1 MQRDLLIFPKF
12 KNIDKIQEVR
22 NKYDRLASLVDPHI
36 TIVFPFNDEIDT
48 PTLVSKIK
56 ECIKGI
62 KKFNVIFQ
70 GVNIDWDNYT
80 KRNYI
85 YLGCIEG
92 NDTIVK
98 LHDTIYNNVLP
109 HKLSKDKYVP
119 HITLGHT
126 DSIDFVLDD
135 KFEFFVEKLSIE
147 GIGPNEES
155 IILEEIYLED

>member
-12 KNIDKIQEVR
+12 KNIDKIQEIR

-36 TIVFPFNDEIDT
+36 TIVFPFNDDIDT
-48 PTLVSKIK
+48 ATFVSRIK

-92 NDTIVK
+92 NETIIK
-98 LHDTIYNNVLP
+98 LHDTIYNYVLP
-109 HKLSKDKYVP
+109 HKLSKDNYVP

-155 IILEEIYLED
+155 VILEEIYLED